1 LEKVRLK
8 KFGFLKFKLWLSLL
22 LVSLMG
28 CAEQTENDLGVIM
41 LPSDAVGR
49 LPVRLEMRNALEG
62 VSVRGEV
69 AGKGTQ
75 AYVYVGRTNKYELR
89 TLLTFKL
96 DLPEELELVSASLQF
111 YVVGTSGQVPITLS
125 VHKLT
130 EDFTE
135 EEVTW
140 EQAAVGRPWIMPGGD
155 YESTPLGSA
164 VYHVGSFDTVRVVTV
179 NLDLEVLKAHLTGPD
194 RTQLTLV
201 VLSEEED
208 VFVKL
213 LAREAAPTQ
222 PVATRL
228 NVIYSTA
235 GSAEQLLLERRAWK
249 DATIAYYQGTIN
261 EDHLVVGELPASQ
274 VFFSYDFHDIPVEAT
289 VNQALLHLT
298 LSGGAVVD
306 SFLIAAFPAN
316 EPGYAKPEGVYLSG
330 LKIGALESDS
340 VLVLDITPTI
350 QGIFLENYG
359 YLGLAGSGIAVPAG
373 FVEFYPE
380 TWPDS
385 LKRPYLIMV
394 YSEPSEAPLPY

>member
-1 LEKVRLK
+1 MEKVRLK

-28 CAEQTENDLGVIM
+28 CAEQTENDLGTIM

-49 LPVRLEMRNALEG
+49 LPVRFEMRDALEG
-62 VSVRGEV
+62 VSVQGEP

-75 AYVYVGRTNKYELR
+75 TMVYVGRTKQYELR

-125 VHKLT
+125 AHKLT
-130 EDFTE
+130 ADFTE
-135 EEVTW
+135 EEATW
-140 EQAAVGRPWIMPGGD
+140 EQAAAGRPWITPGGD
-155 YESTPLGSA
+155 YESILVGSV
-164 VYHVGSFDTVRVVTV
+164 VYQGGSFDTITV
-179 NLDLEVLKAHLTGPD
+179 NLDLEVLKDHLTGPD
-194 RTQLTLV
+194 RSQLPLV
-201 VLSEEED
+201 VLSEGED

-213 LAREAAPTQ
+213 LAREIAPTQ
-222 PVATRL
+222 PVASRL
-228 NVIYSTA
+228 NVIFRIKD
-235 GSAEQLLLERRAWK
+235 SADDLLLERRAWK
-249 DATIAYYQGTIN
+249 DATIAHYQGTIN
-261 EDHLVVGELPASQ
+261 EDYLVVGELPASQ
-274 VFFSYDFHDIPVEAT
+274 VFFSYDFSELPAQAT
-289 VNQALLHLT
+289 VNQALLHLSV
-298 LSGGAVVD
+298 SGGAVVD
-306 SFLIAAFPAN
+306 SFLLAAFPAN

-330 LKIGALESDS
+330 LKIGAIESDS

-373 FVEFYPE
+373 FVEFYRE

-385 LKRPYLIMV
+385 LKRPYLIVV